1 MWSCRLN
8 KIKSGRTRM
17 SITNSRQLAEVQ
29 DAQSLTSSMVKPN
42 ISYLFS
48 KIVQWPHLLELFV
61 GGNLLAMLLALAE
74 AQSWSNLVFEH
85 VLGYMLY
92 INWVLLSFAALMQY
106 GQKKLQDLSL
116 GMTLLSGFFLLQI
129 IVLVTTLSLNILI
142 FFGINFSFKGLTA
155 PTLFEDVTLH
165 LGYGLLL
172 GAFCFRYLYLR
183 EQWFRQQHSE
193 LNARVQAMQARI
205 HPHFL
210 FNSLNNVICLIA
222 IDPDKAEQML
232 LNLSRLF
239 RASFQELKLVK
250 LSDEIE
256 LCQRYLAIEQIRLGD
271 RLQVEWKIE
280 HAELCQQVQIPLLT
294 LQPLLE
300 NSIFHGVEK
309 FLTKSTISVLI
320 EILQN
325 QVNIVI
331 TNPFTKETIHKRQ
344 GHGIA
349 IENVKQRLEAYFG
362 RTVSFQT
369 YAGEGMYTT
378 VVQYQYK

>member
-29 DAQSLTSSMVKPN
+29 DAQSLTSSMAKPN

-48 KIVQWPHLLELFV
+48 KIVQWTHLLELFV

-142 FFGINFSFKGLTA
+142 FFGANFSFNGLTS
-155 PTLFEDVTLH
+155 TILWNDVALH

-172 GAFCFRYLYLR
+172 GSFCFRYLYLR
-183 EQWFRQQHSE
+183 EQWFRQQNSE

-210 FNSLNNVICLIA
+210 FNSLNNVISLIA